1 MMIILGL
8 NIKMIET
15 GVLTVA
21 VKTRTVVTL
30 PAILL
35 SKKQVHE
42 NRSQKMI

>member
-21 VKTRTVVTL
+21 VRNKNSGDATCNT
-30 PAILL
+30 A
-35 SKKQVHE
+35 KQE
-42 NRSQKMI
+42 ASPWE